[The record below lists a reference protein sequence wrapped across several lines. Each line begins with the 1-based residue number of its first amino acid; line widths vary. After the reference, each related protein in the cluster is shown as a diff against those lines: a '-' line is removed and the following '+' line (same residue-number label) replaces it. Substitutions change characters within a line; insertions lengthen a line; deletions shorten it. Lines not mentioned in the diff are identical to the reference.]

1 MKGSVVATFMESLYD
16 VISPDVFWILSLLVA
31 LGLSILAGSRDD
43 GLKPRTMA
51 CAAAWG
57 IIGAFWGGYLLNL
70 LATAPRELFE
80 NPLLLLRFMEGNK
93 GVFSAFV
100 GAGLFGWGY
109 LRWKK
114 ASCFSYA
121 DAAMPAIALG
131 YAVAR
136 IGCFFNGC
144 CFGTPSGAP
153 WAVRFPQN
161 TMAFY
166 EHWSKGWVQ
175 SNDVFSLPIHPTQL
189 YHSVVGLFIFLLL
202 RKWQG
207 RWFGSRVTLGLA
219 TYGFLRFFLQ
229 FIRGNRTPLL
239 GFLDI
244 NQIFSLLFLLL
255 AGMLWWNFGRQQ
267 TAASK
272 VMSVLP
278 STDAYSPEGANVA

>member
-1 MKGSVVATFMESLYD
+1 MESLNW
-16 VISPDVFWILSLLVA
+16 VKSPDVFWILSIFVA
-31 LGLSILAGSRDD
+31 LGLSILAAHRND
-43 GLKPRTMA
+43 GLTPRVMA
-51 CAAAWG
+51 YAATWG
-57 IIGAFWGGYLLNL
+57 VIGAFWGGYLLNL
-70 LATAPRELFE
+70 FVTEPWELFE
-80 NPLLLLRFMEGNK
+80 NPFLFFRFMEGGK
-93 GVFSAFV
+93 GVFSALI
-100 GAGLFGWGY
+100 GAGLLGWGY
-109 LRWKK
+109 LRWKGV
-114 ASCFSYA
+114 SCFLYGE
-121 DAAMPAIALG
+121 AALPAIALG

-136 IGCFFNGC
+136 MGCFFNGC

-189 YHSVVGLFIFLLL
+189 YHSVVGIFMFLLL

-229 FIRGNRTPLL
+229 FIRGDRTPVL

-278 STDAYSPEGANVA
+278 STDAY